1 MNLLTRLAIPAT
13 ACLLGAC
20 AGLPKTDGR
29 PISQAVRET
38 AATDLGRAVRP
49 FVSAHPQE
57 SGFHPLG
64 EGADALDARLGL
76 AGMARRS
83 IDVQYYIWHSD
94 ESGKRL
100 VAALLAAADRGVRV
114 RVLLDDFGTSAKDEN
129 LLALDS
135 HPQIEVRLFN
145 PITTRTAR
153 LLGTVFDFGRVNR
166 RMHNKAFIADNEVAI
181 VGGRN
186 IGDEYFGAHHE
197 VNFSDFDVAAVG
209 PVVREVSQS
218 FDAYWNSRSSIGIT
232 ALTRERSTSE
242 QRAALR
248 ATLGK
253 RGTGGAAFA
262 KELRRGRVDF
272 MPGRAWVVAD
282 GPEKV
287 TTATEDTSSHLA
299 PKLLALVGTTRR
311 ELLIVSPYFIPGK
324 DGIAR
329 LTELRRRGVRVV
341 VLTNSLAATDVA
353 AVHAGYQ
360 HYRKEMLRAG
370 VELYENKPTGGWG
383 PRAGRLRRILKGGL
397 RGSRRAS
404 LHAKTFTFDER
415 LIFVGSMNLDPRS
428 IRLNTEIGI
437 LVDCPELATLFTR
450 LILRDL
456 EGNAYRLELVGDH
469 IEWVTTEN
477 GKPVRFTSE
486 PQTSGWQRFT
496 VGVVSLLPLEG
507 QL

>member
-1 MNLLTRLAIPAT
+1 MNLLRLLVILAN

-29 PISQAVRET
+29 PASHAVRET
-38 AATDLGRAVRP
+38 AATDLGRTVSR
-49 FVSAHPQE
+49 FVAAHPE
-57 SGFHPLG
+57 ASGFHPLA
-64 EGADALDARLGL
+64 EGAEALAARLGL

-83 IDVQYYIWHSD
+83 LDLQYYIWNND
-94 ESGKRL
+94 GSGKQL
-100 VAALLAAADRGVRV
+100 VAALFAAADRGVRV
-114 RVLLDDFGTSAKDEN
+114 RVLLDDFGSSAKDEN

-145 PITTRTAR
+145 PITNRTAR
-153 LLGTVFDFGRVNR
+153 LFGTVFDFCRVNR
-166 RMHNKAFIADNEVAI
+166 RMHNKAFIADNQVAI

-186 IGDEYFGAHHE
+186 IGDEYFGAHRE

-209 PVVREVSQS
+209 PVVRDVSQS
-218 FDAYWNSRSSIGIT
+218 FDGYWNCRSAIGII
-232 ALTRERSTSE
+232 ALTRERATPE
-242 QRAALR
+242 PRADLG
-248 ATLGK
+248 TLGA
-253 RGTGGAAFA
+253 GESEFA
-262 KELRRGRVDF
+262 RELRRGNVNF

-287 TTATEDTSSHLA
+287 TTAEDDTSSHLA

-311 ELLIVSPYFIPGK
+311 ELLVVSPYFIPGK
-324 DGIAR
+324 DGVDR

-341 VLTNSLAATDVA
+341 VLTNALAATDVA

-360 HYRKEMLRAG
+360 HYRKELLRAG
-370 VELYENKPTGGWG
+370 VELYENKPTGDWG
-383 PRAGRLRRILKGGL
+383 PRPGRLRRLLKGGL
-397 RGSRRAS
+397 SGSSRAS
-404 LHAKTFTFDER
+404 LHAKTFTFDDR

-437 LVDCPELATLFTR
+437 LVDCPELAALFNR

-456 EGNAYRLELVGDH
+456 DGNAYRLELVGDR

-477 GKPVRFTSE
+477 GKSVRFTTE
-486 PQTSGWQRFT
+486 PQTRGWQRFV
-496 VGVVSLLPLEG
+496 VGVISLLPLEG